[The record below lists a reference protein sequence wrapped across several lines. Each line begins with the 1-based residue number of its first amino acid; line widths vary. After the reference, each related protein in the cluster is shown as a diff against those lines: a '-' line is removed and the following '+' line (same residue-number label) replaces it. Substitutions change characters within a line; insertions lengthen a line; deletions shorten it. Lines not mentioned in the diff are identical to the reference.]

1 MKKYALG
8 IIVASVVASSVP
20 VDAHAFLLPPFKIDF
35 STIANKVLST
45 TNSISDKVN
54 GVQEQS
60 TAIQTIIQ
68 YGEGAKELWDY
79 KNLLDKFNIKQTAS
93 AKDLKE
99 AEKKQTEAKDQAA
112 QDVANATREAN
123 EKIAEIDKNIN
134 ELEQDS
140 LENPENAKE
149 NAKKAEK
156 LRKEKREVK
165 KGLKDKTKEIK
176 STAKEIA
183 KGLKETKQAI
193 MKELKSLKSFIKTGK
208 DYDSTE
214 DLKGTVE
221 TLSPKEGT
229 ELSANIIHAY
239 RELYNIMYWND
250 FNIVVLRGND
260 VRTTL
265 QYDDEET
272 EDVKEKSIEM
282 EGASASRAAST
293 VDLKRKN
300 MQALLNYTEMVLQQ
314 IKLSIAYD
322 LANNKFNQI
331 NANTAIG
338 TFNFDNYKFNPEE
351 ENIDVEE
358 AETGNFGEHVDIA
371 KDIATPSAEA
381 IEDSME
387 NIKQSAEQTS
397 NEGENK

>member
-1 MKKYALG
+1 MKKYTLG
-8 IIVASVVASSVP
+8 IITASVIASAMP
-20 VDAHAFLLPPFKIDF
+20 VEAQAFILPPFKIDF

-45 TNSISDKVN
+45 TNTISEKVN

-68 YGEGAKELWDY
+68 YGEGAKELWDFN
-79 KNLLDKFNIKQTAS
+79 NLLDKLPIKQTAS

-99 AEKKQTEAKDQAA
+99 LEKQQTEAKDKEA

-123 EKIAEIDKNIN
+123 EKIAGIDENIN

-140 LENPENAKE
+140 LENPQNAKE
-149 NAKKAEK
+149 NVKKAEE
-156 LRKEKREVK
+156 LRKEKKEIK
-165 KGLKDKTKEIK
+165 KGLKERRKAIK
-176 STAKEIA
+176 SATKEIA
-183 KGLKETKQAI
+183 KGFKESKQAI
-193 MKELKSLKSFIKTGK
+193 MKELKSLKNFIKTGK

-229 ELSANIIHAY
+229 EINANIIHAY

-250 FNIVVLRGND
+250 FNTVVLRGND
-260 VRTTL
+260 IRTAL
-265 QYDDEET
+265 QHDNEET
-272 EDVKEKSIEM
+272 EDVKKKSVEM

-293 VDLKRKN
+293 IDLKKRN
-300 MQALLNYTEMVLQQ
+300 MQALLNYTEMILQQ

-322 LANNKFNQI
+322 LASNKFNQI

-351 ENIDVEE
+351 ENIEVEKTE
-358 AETGNFGEHVDIA
+358 GSEYGEHIEIA
-371 KDIATPSAEA
+371 KDLATPSAEA
-381 IEDSME
+381 IADSME
-387 NIKQSAEQTS
+387 NIKQSAEQT
-397 NEGENK
+397 NDEGENK

>member
-1 MKKYALG
+1 MKKYTLG
-8 IIVASVVASSVP
+8 IVIASVLISSVP
-20 VDAHAFLLPPFKIDF
+20 VDAQAFLLPPFKIDF
-35 STIANKVLST
+35 STIANKVLSA
-45 TNSISDKVN
+45 TNSISDKAN

-79 KNLLDKFNIKQTAS
+79 KSLLDKFSIKQTAS

-99 AEKKQTEAKDQAA
+99 VEKKQTEAKDKAA

-140 LENPENAKE
+140 LENPQNAKE
-149 NAKKAEK
+149 NAKKTAK
-156 LRKEKREVK
+156 LRNEKKEVK
-165 KGLKDKTKEIK
+165 KGLKKKAKEIGD
-176 STAKEIA
+176 TAKEIA
-183 KGLKETKQAI
+183 KGFKETKQAI
-193 MKELKSLKSFIKTGK
+193 MKELKSLKNFIKTGK

-229 ELSANIIHAY
+229 EISANIIHAY

-260 VRTTL
+260 IRTTL
-265 QYDDEET
+265 QYDNEET
-272 EDVKEKSIEM
+272 EEIKEKSIEM
-282 EGASASRAAST
+282 EGASSSRAAST
-293 VDLKRKN
+293 IDLKRKN

-314 IKLSIAYD
+314 IKLGIAYD

-351 ENIDVEE
+351 ENIEIE
-358 AETGNFGEHVDIA
+358 KNETAEYGEHIEIA
-371 KDIATPSAEA
+371 KDLATPSAEA
-381 IEDSME
+381 VADSMK
-387 NIKQSAEQTS
+387 NIEQSAEQTDS
-397 NEGENK
+397 EGENK

>member
-1 MKKYALG
+1 MKKYTLG
-8 IIVASVVASSVP
+8 LVVASVVASFVSF
-20 VDAHAFLLPPFKIDF
+20 DARAFLLPPFKIDF

-45 TNSISDKVN
+45 TNTKADNAN
-54 GVQEQS
+54 GIQEQS
-60 TAIQTIIQ
+60 TALQTIIQ

-79 KNLLDKFNIKQTAS
+79 KSLLDKLAIKQTAS

-99 AEKKQTEAKDQAA
+99 IEKKQTEAKDKEA

-134 ELEQDS
+134 KLEQDS
-140 LENPENAKE
+140 LENPENAAE
-149 NAKKAEK
+149 NTKKAEK
-156 LRKEKREVK
+156 LRKEKKDVK
-165 KGLKDKTKEIK
+165 KGLKKKTKEIGK
-176 STAKEIA
+176 AAKEIA
-183 KGLKETKQAI
+183 KSFKDSKAAI
-193 MKELKSLKSFIKTGK
+193 MKELKSLKEFIKTGK

-239 RELYNIMYWND
+239 RELYNVMYWND
-250 FNIVVLRGND
+250 FNVVVLRGND
-260 VRTTL
+260 IRASL
-265 QYDDEET
+265 QHDNEET
-272 EDVKEKSIEM
+272 EEMKEKSIEM

-293 VDLKRKN
+293 VDMKRKN

-338 TFNFDNYKFNPEE
+338 TFNFDNYRFNPDG

-358 AETGNFGEHVDIA
+358 AENSEYGKHIDIA
-371 KDIATPSAEA
+371 KDIATPSADA
-381 IEDSME
+381 VADSMN
-387 NIKQSAEQTS
+387 NIEQSAEQTN

>member
-45 TNSISDKVN
+45 TNSISDKAN

-79 KNLLDKFNIKQTAS
+79 KSLLDKFAVKQTAS

-99 AEKKQTEAKDQAA
+99 IEKQQSEAKDKEA
-112 QDVANATREAN
+112 QDTANATREAN

-165 KGLKDKTKEIK
+165 KDLKNKTKEIK
-176 STAKEIA
+176 SSTKEIT
-183 KGLKETKQAI
+183 KGLKESKKAI
-193 MKELKSLKSFIKTGK
+193 MKELKSLKEFIKTGK

-239 RELYNIMYWND
+239 RELYNVMYWND
-250 FNIVVLRGND
+250 FNVIVLRGND
-260 VRTTL
+260 IRTNL
-265 QYDDEET
+265 QNDDEET
-272 EDVKEKSIEM
+272 EDVKEKSIDM

-322 LANNKFNQI
+322 LANNSFNQI

-351 ENIDVEE
+351 KDTDVEE
-358 AETGNFGEHVDIA
+358 AEAIEYAKHVEIA
-371 KDIATPSAEA
+371 KDLATPSAEA
-381 IEDSME
+381 IEDSFN